1 MSRIIQIQNDF
12 TAGELD
18 PKLRSRTDISQYK
31 SGLSTA
37 RNVSI
42 QPQGGA
48 KRRDGTKFVEELD
61 SGAANAVRMVSFEF
75 SVSDSYMLVFTPGK
89 MYVFKDG
96 ALIKNINGSG
106 DDFLAVASLT
116 SSILPEMNWVQS
128 ADTVIVVHQDLPPT
142 KIVRGAGDTNWTAS
156 TITFDFVPK
165 YAFTLSVTAGTA
177 YNTGVAHDHLEPS
190 AASGNLTL
198 TAKHSGSDANIFT
211 SSAASYIGQYINV
224 TPFGRL
230 RIVRRVSA
238 AKLECFAEVP
248 LFDTSNIDDADWEFE
263 SGYEEVW
270 SSSRGYPRSVT
281 FHEGRLY
288 FGGTKQRPSTIFGSR
303 VATFFNFDPGEA
315 LDDAAV
321 EATLDTGTFNA
332 IVDIFSGRHLQIFTT
347 GAEFYV
353 PQTLDTPI
361 TPSNLIVKQ
370 QTAFGSKP
378 GIRLQNVD
386 GSTLFIQRQGKAIQ
400 EFIFSDAVQAY
411 TSAKIS
417 LLSSHLLKTPE
428 EMAVRVAT
436 STDEGDRLML
446 VNGEDGSIACYTLLR
461 SQNVIAPSEW
471 TTDGEF
477 LNIGVDVDDI
487 YTVVKRTIAP
497 YATATITVTDA
508 ANIANSGTVVMT
520 DNAGTSTTFTAVTGT
535 PANNLQ
541 FQVGGS
547 LTNNQVAD
555 NLATAINS
563 VAGYDAPNPAA
574 NVVNIT
580 RKVTGGNNLTITSS
594 DAVRLTDVDFT
605 VSATDRYYVE
615 IFDANALLDCSVVG
629 GAASSVD
636 MSHLEGDTV
645 KVIRDGIV
653 EPDQVVGISPFTVTF
668 ATAASTSHEVGLNF
682 TPEVKTL
689 PVEPNLPSG
698 SIKGFK
704 KRIFEVNAELF
715 ETQSLT
721 IDNKLIAF
729 RQFGAN
735 VFGSAVPEYTGIKT
749 LHGLLGYTYDGQIT
763 IGQEVP
769 LKMTL
774 LGIDYKVSVGQ

>member
-106 DDFLAVASLT
+106 NDFLAVASLT

-471 TTDGEF
+471 TTDGKF

-497 YATATITVTDA
+497 HATATITVTDA

-580 RKVTGGNNLTITSS
+580 RKVTGGSNLTITSS

-704 KRIFEVNAELF
+704 KRIFEINAELF

>member
-48 KRRDGTKFVEELD
+48 KRRDGTKFIAELD
-61 SGAANAVRMVSFEF
+61 SGAGDAVRMVSFEF
-75 SVSDSYMLVFTPGK
+75 SISDSYMLVFTPGK

-96 ALIKNINGSG
+96 SLITNINSSG
-106 DDFLAVASLT
+106 NDFLAVASLT

-128 ADTVIVVHQDLPPT
+128 ADTIIVVHEDLPPT
-142 KIVRGAGDTNWTAS
+142 KIVRGAGDSNWTAS
-156 TITFDFVPK
+156 TISFDFVPK
-165 YAFTLSVTAGTA
+165 YAFTLTVTAGNA
-177 YNTGVAHDHLEPS
+177 YNTGVPHDHLEPS
-190 AASGNLTL
+190 ATSGNLTL
-198 TAKHSGSDANIFT
+198 TAKHSGSDALIFT

-230 RIVRRVSA
+230 RIVRKVSD

-248 LFDTSNIDDADWEFE
+248 LFDTGNIDDADWEFE
-263 SGYEEVW
+263 EGYEDSW
-270 SSSRGYPRSVT
+270 SGSRGYPRSVT

-400 EFIFSDAVQAY
+400 EFIYSDAVQAY

-477 LNIGVDVDDI
+477 INIGVDVDDI
-487 YTVVKRTIAP
+487 YVVVKRT
-497 YATATITVTDA
+497 
-508 ANIANSGTVVMT
+508 
-520 DNAGTSTTFTAVTGT
+520 
-535 PANNLQ
+535 
-541 FQVGGS
+541 
-547 LTNNQVAD
+547 
-555 NLATAINS
+555 
-563 VAGYDAPNPAA
+563 
-574 NVVNIT
+574 VN
-580 RKVTGGNNLTITSS
+580 
-594 DAVRLTDVDFT
+594 
-605 VSATDRYYVE
+605 SATVYYVE
-615 IFDANALLDCSVVG
+615 LFDAGALLDCSITG
-629 GAASSVD
+629 GAASSVNVT
-636 MSHLEGDTV
+636 HLEAKTV
-645 KVIRDGIV
+645 KIIRDGIV
-653 EPDQVVGISPFTVTF
+653 EPDQTVPASPFTVTF
-668 ATAASTSHEVGLNF
+668 ATAASASHEVGLNF

-698 SIKGFK
+698 SLKGFK